1 MLDVPEY
8 VKQRC
13 RGNGD
18 PEECIR
24 HLDMA
29 FFASGIDTLYPSND
43 LYPENDLYP
52 SEAGVPWLEI
62 NLEKVSMGSLTLT
75 EKLCSA
81 DDIILGSCEAAKI
94 EIIVADIEEDLTG
107 KEFALTLSIGDY
119 KMAFGMYT
127 IASMP
132 RQADR
137 RKRKIT
143 AYDRMLRFD
152 MDVADWYTALYS
164 SDGSAHTLKELRD
177 SLCQYCNV
185 PQQETAL
192 ANDNLT
198 IGKTI
203 SPQTLNGRDVLRA
216 ICEINGVFGHIDRT
230 GQLVY
235 VKLQESGLYPSE
247 TLYPSEDLYPHS
259 AWRDVAEELEYYKTI
274 TYEDY
279 MTEGIDRVQI
289 RQEEGDIGAT
299 VGWGTNTYVIEGN
312 FLTYGL
318 ASAEL
323 TRLAQSVV
331 DMIGGRG
338 YRPAKIET
346 YAMPWVEVGDG
357 IRAVTTQDE
366 ITTYVLSRTIKGI
379 QAMMDTVESKGSQT
393 RGELSGGI
401 QSEIIQLKGKTATII
416 KSVDEVSVKL
426 SDVEKNT
433 AASIKVVSDQI
444 TAEVKRAT
452 GQEVELA
459 ASIKVMAGQIEQ
471 KVSQGDLIAKF
482 NMEVNKDGS
491 VITMEAGHFVFKG
504 KNFYVNA
511 DGSGGAANGNF
522 TWDTAGN
529 ITVTKATIN
538 GTTNTSSFGASVVNA
553 DHLEAG
559 RIVCNGN
566 SQFSGRITAMNI
578 DCNKIDCVSVYS
590 SMAGET
596 WSDQRL
602 KEDIHKIDPRQAV
615 RFLTDISSVSY
626 RLKANGEP
634 ALGFLAQDVREKLRR
649 MGLDYPLV
657 GEHNGYLT
665 LRYQDFV
672 PLLVAAVQELIK
684 KRGEHK

>member
-1 MLDVPEY
+1 MINIPDL

-13 RGNGD
+13 RKDNISA
-18 PEECIR
+18 ETARKIE
-24 HLDMA
+24 LS
-29 FFASGIDTLYPSND
+29 FFNSNIDTLYPSND
-43 LYPENDLYP
+43 LYPANDLFP
-52 SEAGVPWLEI
+52 ADAGSPWLT
-62 NLEKVSMGSLTLT
+62 MGMDCICSENLTLT
-75 EKLCSA
+75 ESLCSG

-107 KEFALTLSIGDY
+107 KEFAFTLSIGDY

-152 MDVADWYTALYS
+152 MDVADWYNALYS
-164 SDGSAHTLKELRD
+164 SDGATHTIKELRD

-185 PQQETAL
+185 PQQETDL

-235 VKLQESGLYPSE
+235 MKLQESGLYPSE

-259 AWRDVAEELEYYKTI
+259 AWANVAEELEYYKTI

-279 MTEGIDRVQI
+279 MAEGIDRVQI

-323 TRLAQSVV
+323 TKLAQSVV

-379 QAMMDTVESKGSQT
+379 QAMMDTVQSKGSQT
-393 RGELSGGI
+393 RGELSSGI

-452 GQEVELA
+452 GKEVELA

-471 KVSQGDLIAKF
+471 KVSAGDLVAKI
-482 NMEVNKDGS
+482 NLEANKSGS
-491 VITMEAGHFVFKG
+491 KIVMEAGHFVLKG
-504 KNFYVNA
+504 TNFWVNE
-511 DGSGGAANGNF
+511 DGSGGAANGNL
-522 TWDTAGN
+522 TWNAVGKLVAVGMELRGTA
-529 ITVTKATIN
+529 
-538 GTTNTSSFGASVVNA
+538 NTSSIGANVINCN
-553 DHLEAG
+553 HLEVG
-559 RIVCNGN
+559 RISAGGEISTSSDMVCD
-566 SQFSGRITAMNI
+566 TLWAEY
-578 DCNKIDCVSVYS
+578 VYANNLGTS
-590 SMAGET
+590 S
-596 WSDQRL
+596 DRRL
-602 KEDIHKIDPRQAV
+602 KKRIRSITENDAWRVVGGLRP
-615 RFLTDISSVSY
+615 VSY
-626 RLKANGEP
+626 RLRNNNSPGV
-634 ALGFLAQDVREKLRR
+634 GFIAQEVKKLEK
-649 MGLDYPLV
+649 GLV
-657 GEHNGYLT
+657 LT
-665 LRYQDFV
+665 GKRGKYWAIYYQNFI
-672 PLLVAAVQELIK
+672 PLLVAVVQKQQRELEQIK
-684 KRGEHK
+684 EDLYGRK

>member
-1 MLDVPEY
+1 MINIPDL

-13 RGNGD
+13 RKDNISA
-18 PEECIR
+18 ETARKIE
-24 HLDMA
+24 LS
-29 FFASGIDTLYPSND
+29 FFNSNIDTLYPSND
-43 LYPENDLYP
+43 LYPANDLFP
-52 SEAGVPWLEI
+52 ADAGSPWLT
-62 NLEKVSMGSLTLT
+62 MGMDCICSENLTLT
-75 EKLCSA
+75 ESLCSG

-107 KEFALTLSIGDY
+107 KEFAFTLSIGDY

-152 MDVADWYTALYS
+152 MDVADWYNALYS
-164 SDGSAHTLKELRD
+164 SDGATHTIKELRD

-185 PQQETAL
+185 PQQETDL

-235 VKLQESGLYPSE
+235 LKLQESGLYPSE

-259 AWRDVAEELEYYKTI
+259 AWGDVAEELEYYKTI

-529 ITVTKATIN
+529 ITVTQATIN

-559 RIVCNGN
+559 RIVCNGD
-566 SQFSGRITAMNI
+566 SQFSGRMTAMNI
-578 DCNKIDCVSVYS
+578 DCNKINCVSVYS

-602 KEDIHKIDPRQAV
+602 KEDIRKIDPRQAV